1 MTVLL
6 GCRLGIPCE
15 FHETFTDSTK
25 VGGIVSNCKSVATE
39 NGRGAKTSTY
49 HCHKDGNS
57 KPLAHSKPNH
67 AIVTEPTQEKASGGE
82 CSGR

>member
-39 NGRGAKTSTY
+39 NGRGAKT
-49 HCHKDGNS
+49 
-57 KPLAHSKPNH
+57 
-67 AIVTEPTQEKASGGE
+67 IMPTFFTVS
-82 CSGR
+82 